1 MKSNEIYKKY
11 FLDNHFERR
20 LLFQTL
26 QEKYNL
32 QSGLYPGSFAHITP
46 SFYMPHVVYV
56 DSDKQAKKFF
66 QDEAGVGKIIAQNK
80 IYAQGP
86 YFRFIPLDYYKPLDL
101 AEQSFD
107 LLISSYAGFVSQPG
121 KKYLR
126 IGGILLANNSHG
138 DAGLANIDQDYELI
152 GVVNGRQEKYTISPK
167 NLDDYF
173 IPKKQIPLTR
183 EYLEQLG
190 KGVGY
195 TKTANFYI
203 FKRIA

>member
-1 MKSNEIYKKY
+1 MNSNEIYKKY
-11 FLDNHFERR
+11 FLDNQFERR
-20 LLFQTL
+20 ALFQSL
-26 QEKYNL
+26 QEKFNI
-32 QSGLYPGSFAHITP
+32 QRALYPGSFAHITP
-46 SFYMPHVVYV
+46 SFYIPHVVYV

-66 QDEAGVGKIIAQNK
+66 QDEAGVGEIIAKNK
-80 IYAQGP
+80 IYTQEP
-86 YFRFIPLDYYKPLDL
+86 DFQFLPLDYYQPLDL

-107 LLISSYAGFVSQPG
+107 FLISSYAGFVSQPG

-126 IGGILLANNSHG
+126 IGGVLLANNSHG
-138 DAGLANIDQDYELI
+138 DAGLANIDQDYKLI
-152 GVVNGRQEKYTISPK
+152 GVINGRQEKYTISEK

-173 IPKKQIPLTR
+173 IPKKQITLTR

-195 TKTANFYI
+195 TKTANSYI